1 MTIRLLALST
11 LFFIFAFRAT
21 AQGELSWRKHVKL
34 AEQLAA
40 QSKFSEAADH
50 YMAAYKEKPKRKD
63 LSEKAATFYVL
74 VKDYKKGAEAY
85 KNLMEAPKEYPTAA
99 LRYARM
105 LKQAGQYDAADKA
118 FLDCLTNYQGDD
130 KQTLSQVVQTEIK
143 GCEIFK
149 TLTEEAKNST
159 IKLEHLP
166 DRVNTVESEFAP
178 VVFSDDIIYFS
189 SNVTG
194 KANIYRT
201 QKQNGVWSKAT
212 LPTGFPSMPVG
223 SVANGSFSPDGKR
236 FYFTVCQAT
245 SDLGTRCE
253 IFAIKRRGG
262 TTWSEPIRL
271 RDYIN
276 KAGNTQTHPYVTQLG
291 DKEILYFSSNREGG
305 QGGMD
310 IWSATR
316 DVLSESLDFE
326 MPTNL
331 GLGINTL
338 GDEITPYYDASESNL
353 YFSSNGQISLG
364 GYDIY
369 KTKGQEKTWS
379 KVENIG
385 LPYNSSADD
394 YYFVKNKSQT
404 GGFLTSNR
412 TFGKEKIVT
421 TNEDIFEFLIPP
433 PSITIRGIIVD
444 KDDKIKIPDAR
455 VSLYEV
461 VGTGQ
466 QKRMLNSK
474 LFANGEYEFVLL
486 PDKKMRLETEKDG
499 YESVVYEFSTER
511 KDTTSRFEHTL
522 LLSKGTGASTM
533 YVEDLEPEGGK
544 ESNKNQNPKNSN
556 TVVDTKGKENSKNQ
570 NPNASTSSSAKD
582 NTTTNVNVRPSNK
595 NATTARPVNNNDPS
609 KMTSKGN
616 TGNVE
621 QYKMTARTGEELIA
635 NAPQLKGTYYK
646 IQLIAVKDFDIH
658 HPRYA
663 TVKDLGRLD
672 TEYLVSKYVTRVLLG
687 DFFELPDAQR
697 VLSIVKKDR
706 EYKDSYLVKYEDGVR
721 IGVAK

>member
-11 LFFIFAFRAT
+11 LFSLFAFHAT
-21 AQGELSWRKHVKL
+21 AQGDLGWRKHVKL
-34 AEQLAA
+34 AEQLAD

-50 YMAAYKEKPKRKD
+50 YMAAYKEKPKRKEF
-63 LSEKAATFYVL
+63 SEKAAAFYVL

-105 LKQAGQYDAADKA
+105 LKQSGQYEAADKA
-118 FLDCLTNYQGDD
+118 FLDCLTSYQGDD
-130 KQTLSQVVQTEIK
+130 KQTLSQIVQTEIK

-159 IKLEHLP
+159 VKLEHLP

-201 QKQNGVWSKAT
+201 QKQNGVWSKST

-262 TTWSEPIRL
+262 TSWSEPIRL

-310 IWSATR
+310 IWYATR

-338 GDEITPYYDASESNL
+338 GDEITPYYDATESNL

-385 LPYNSSADD
+385 LPYNSSTDD
-394 YYFVKNKSQT
+394 YYFVKNKSKT

-421 TNEDIFEFLIPP
+421 TNEDIFEFLVPP
-433 PSITIRGIIVD
+433 PMLTIRGVIMDKVD
-444 KDDKIKIPDAR
+444 KTKIPDVR
-455 VSLYEV
+455 VVLSEV
-461 VGTGQ
+461 MGAGQ
-466 QKRMLNSK
+466 QKRILNSK
-474 LFANGEYEFVLL
+474 IFANGEYEFVLL
-486 PDKKMRLETEKDG
+486 PDKNLRLETEKDG

-511 KDTTSRFEHTL
+511 KDTTTRFEHTL
-522 LLSKGTGASTM
+522 LLPKGAGATTM
-533 YVEDLEPEGGK
+533 YVEDLEPEENGK
-544 ESNKNQNPKNSN
+544 DNSKIVGKDNSKNQNPKNSN
-556 TVVDTKGKENSKNQ
+556 SVVDTKGKENTKN
-570 NPNASTSSSAKD
+570 A
-582 NTTTNVNVRPSNK
+582 TTNVNVRPGNPNGS
-595 NATTARPVNNNDPS
+595 TSRPVNNS
-609 KMTSKGN
+609 SGGMTSKGN

-706 EYKDSYLVKYEDGVR
+706 EYKESYLVKYEEGVR
-721 IGVAK
+721 VGVAK